1 MTMASMDSLQI
12 LLIDDNPNDRLLA
25 IRQLE
30 QEFSELQVIEIGE
43 STNLQQLLTTYS
55 FNLVITDYRLR
66 WTTGLDILHAV
77 KHQSPHCPVIMFT
90 GTGNEEVAVAAMKAG
105 LDDYVIKSPQH
116 YIRLATAV
124 RLAWERYQQAQAL
137 QEAESRY
144 RQLYVSVPIGLFRI
158 SPSGQVLEAN
168 PTFFQILGYSQAQA
182 VPSEHLTVTEHV
194 GRQDLESWQEK
205 LEKSGML
212 QGFETQVRHQQ
223 GHLIWVRLD
232 AKAIC
237 DGQRPVGDHRDQN
250 TLFYEGALEDIT
262 ERKQAELE
270 RDELF
275 AREQQARLA
284 AETASRIKDEFLAT
298 LSHELRTPL
307 NAILGWLQLLQQ
319 GELSPERTSQ
329 ALTVIERNAKAQ
341 NQLIQDLLDVSRII
355 RGKMKLVMAPC
366 TLPKIIDAAV
376 ATIRPGVE
384 AKNIQLFT
392 QIESST
398 ARINGD
404 VDRLQQVL
412 WNLLSNAVRF
422 TPTGGQITISL
433 TYPDNNACIQITDN
447 GEGIA
452 EDQLPHLFE
461 RFRQVDNSSTRT
473 HGGLGLGL
481 AIVRNLVELH
491 GGTVSA
497 TSPGLGKGATFT
509 IQIPCLS
516 GEPVFKAA
524 HSDADPTGQSSYSSL
539 AGLQI
544 LVVEDEI
551 DSRVMIQ
558 LLLEQ
563 QGAEVTAVDSV
574 PAAFA
579 AMEQHPP
586 DLLISDIAM
595 PGEDGY
601 SLIRR
606 IRDSKQ
612 MGKVDLPAIALT
624 AYASEQDRQKALT
637 TGFSAHLPKPI
648 EPAQL
653 VTTIETL
660 TTGAARH

>member
-1 MTMASMDSLQI
+1 MDSPQV

-30 QEFSELQVIEIGE
+30 QEFSELKVIEIGE
-43 STNLQQLLTTYS
+43 STNLQQLLNDYS

-66 WTTGLDILHAV
+66 WTTGLDILHTV
-77 KHQSPHCPVIMFT
+77 KHQYPHCPVIMFT
-90 GTGNEEVAVAAMKAG
+90 GTGNEEVAVDAMKAG

-124 RLAWERYQQAQAL
+124 RLAWERYQQTQAL
-137 QEAESRY
+137 QAAESRY

-158 SPSGQVLEAN
+158 SPSGQILDAN
-168 PTFFQILGYSQAQA
+168 PTFLQILGYAEVQT
-182 VPSEHLTVTEHV
+182 VPLDRLTIPEHV
-194 GRQDLESWQEK
+194 DNHALESWQNQ
-205 LEKSGML
+205 LEKAGTL
-212 QGFETQVRHQQ
+212 QGFEAQVRHRQ

-237 DGQRPVGDHRDQN
+237 DRNHT

-262 ERKQAELE
+262 ERKQAEQE
-270 RDELF
+270 RVELL
-275 AREQQARLA
+275 AREQQARME

-319 GELSPERTSQ
+319 GELSPEQTSQ
-329 ALTVIERNAKAQ
+329 ALTVIERNAQAQ

-376 ATIRPGVE
+376 ATVRPSIE
-384 AKNIQLFT
+384 AKNIQLST
-392 QIESST
+392 QIEPST

-433 TYPDNNACIQITDN
+433 TYPDNTACIQITDN

-452 EDQLPHLFE
+452 EDQLPRLFE
-461 RFRQVDNSSTRT
+461 RFRQVDSSSTRT

-497 TSPGLGKGATFT
+497 TSPGLGQGSTFT

-516 GEPVFKAA
+516 GEPAFKVA
-524 HSDADPTGQSSYSSL
+524 HSDADPTRQSSHSSL

-563 QGAEVTAVDSV
+563 KGAQVTTVDSV
-574 PAAFA
+574 PAAWA
-579 AMEQHPP
+579 AIERYPP

-601 SLIRR
+601 SLIRQ
-606 IRDSKQ
+606 IRDSEQ
-612 MGKVDLPAIALT
+612 IGKVDLPAIALT
-624 AYASEQDRQKALT
+624 AYASEQDKQKALAV
-637 TGFSAHLPKPI
+637 GFSAHLSKPV
-648 EPAQL
+648 EPGELL
-653 VTTIETL
+653 VTIANL
-660 TTGAARH
+660 RSK